1 MSSAAFAVATLI
13 RRMKI
18 EAANLF
24 VIEKTPM
31 CRIGTMCW
39 TPEENGVWAT

>member
-1 MSSAAFAVATLI
+1 MLM

-24 VIEKTPM
+24 VIEKASNVPDK
-31 CRIGTMCW
+31 
-39 TPEENGVWAT
+39 NGVLEREGLGSTS

>member
-1 MSSAAFAVATLI
+1 MLM

-24 VIEKTPM
+24 VIEKPPM
-31 CRIGTMCW
+31 CRIGT
-39 TPEENGVWAT
+39 GVLDREGLGSAS